1 MELKIKDSY
10 FVAGSLWMHNPFL
23 VIEQLCAQESKDG
36 KVTASTLNKFNND
49 VFKSFGIWLEDGK
62 TSHFLRACETKEKA
76 EYTLKKFN
84 NAIKELRELKHGELV
99 SLNKLFETISDDEFW
114 YGPEDLD
121 SDGDPKEGAK
131 PRFYDWEGTLNKK
144 YGDKDE
150 NIKRE
155 PEVRELN
162 FQ

>member
-10 FVAGSLWMHNPFL
+10 FVAGSLWMHNPFE

-36 KVTASTLNKFNND
+36 KVTASTLNKFKND
-49 VFKSFGIWLEDGK
+49 VYKSFGIWLEDGNK
-62 TSHFLRACETKEKA
+62 SHFLRACETKEDA

-84 NAIKELRELKHGELV
+84 NAIKELRELKHGEIV
-99 SLNKLFETISDDEFW
+99 SLNQLFETISDDEFW

-150 NIKRE
+150 KIKRE

-162 FQ
+162 F